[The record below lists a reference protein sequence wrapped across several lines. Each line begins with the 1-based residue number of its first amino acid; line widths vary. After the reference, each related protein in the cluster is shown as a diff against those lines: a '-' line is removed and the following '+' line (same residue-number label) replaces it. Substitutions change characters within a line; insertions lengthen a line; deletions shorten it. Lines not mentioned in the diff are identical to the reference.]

1 MLDRLIAEKLIA
13 DKLEQKK
20 KTQAIEDDESPA
32 PKAKAK
38 ATKLKL
44 SKPGQKALRKV
55 TKSKRPEPKN
65 KPIETEPEK
74 SGEKRVK
81 DEEVQIKET
90 PIAAPKKK
98 AKKTSEKEDDAK
110 DIIRSIKKAAKR
122 PALKNGPEEF
132 FIGGDESPKTQN
144 IKKLAQAGSKVP
156 IVKRRRG
163 KNKNLI
169 QV

>member
-13 DKLEQKK
+13 DTLEQKM

-74 SGEKRVK
+74 SGEKRGK

-110 DIIRSIKKAAKR
+110 DIMRSIKKAAKR
-122 PALKNGPEEF
+122 PAKGPEEF
-132 FIGGDESPKTQN
+132 FIGDDASPKTQN
-144 IKKLAQAGSKVP
+144 IKKLAQSGSKVP
-156 IVKRRRG
+156 TVKRRRG
-163 KNKNLI
+163 RNKNLPML
-169 QV
+169 V

>member
-13 DKLEQKK
+13 DKK
-20 KTQAIEDDESPA
+20 KTPLAIGDDESTA

-38 ATKLKL
+38 AKAAKLKL

-74 SGEKRVK
+74 SGEKRGK

-98 AKKTSEKEDDAK
+98 AKKTSEKK
-110 DIIRSIKKAAKR
+110 MM
-122 PALKNGPEEF
+122 
-132 FIGGDESPKTQN
+132 PKT
-144 IKKLAQAGSKVP
+144 
-156 IVKRRRG
+156 
-163 KNKNLI
+163 
-169 QV
+169 